1 VGVRI
6 VNSSD
11 SSLGDP
17 LALENQVCFAL
28 TIAAR
33 NVVALYRP
41 VLAPLGL
48 THPQYLVMLALWQYA
63 PVSVNGAGH
72 PAGTGLRNPLPAAQ
86 TPGSSGAGCAGSAT
100 RTTNGGSW

>member
-1 VGVRI
+1 MGVRI

-41 VLAPLGL
+41 VLAPW
-48 THPQYLVMLALWQYA
+48 A
-63 PVSVNGAGH
+63 
-72 PAGTGLRNPLPAAQ
+72 
-86 TPGSSGAGCAGSAT
+86 
-100 RTTNGGSW
+100 